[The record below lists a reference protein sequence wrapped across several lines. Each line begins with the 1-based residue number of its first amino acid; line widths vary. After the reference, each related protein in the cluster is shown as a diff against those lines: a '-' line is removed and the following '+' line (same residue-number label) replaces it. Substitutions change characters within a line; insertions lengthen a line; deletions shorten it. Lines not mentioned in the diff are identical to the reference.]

1 MNEGFPAS
9 QGHCEER
16 VSLKDLAS
24 MLATRFPEGSELGIS
39 DFLDVET
46 VLALALEVGG
56 AKVDASRADRLLSNY
71 HLLRP
76 GPIGRDGH
84 VLQMARR
91 KLLPL
96 SSSGAWRR
104 HLDCYRKDLLADL
117 RFFDAEDDR
126 IVVRERPF
134 GGVDRRPVYLSRLVD
149 GERPE
154 NQSAS
159 AAPGKTYRYH
169 AKPEASCGEDV
180 GRGTER
186 SVRIPSAIFADAGT
200 QPLPEHKGVREDITV
215 CLEEMVAVA
224 LDIGEKTGKTYYAE
238 VLQRV
243 VDQGLFKA
251 VEGREAR
258 PSDRI
263 ALSRIVNMVGLVG
276 SGKTVF
282 VNVLI
287 VVLARRGYR
296 AVSLLNSVSDVFEA
310 TEILRGAGVAAS
322 PLVAKGDR
330 IKHLDEI
337 FGQNGSM
344 LLPDDVARYLETPCL
359 IDGLSVG
366 EADACSYSSVP
377 CHGLRS
383 SKGAT
388 CVCPYWDMCPS
399 QTMAREAAV
408 SSVVVS
414 TPAGFAHMTVGKERS
429 GFFELVLAD
438 FDVVI
443 VDEADRVQVQL
454 DDSFAP
460 KMSFQELIYDSAD
473 PTAAAMKRRPSTKMR
488 DLDVE
493 RFFDLRQSTEPVA
506 KALLL
511 SVKTKEVAA
520 WNVVK
525 NETFTSLTLLGA
537 LEDDGLP
544 NSVFSDLESRI
555 SGRKEPNPLLD
566 QAIALSCQGIDE
578 ATYEFAFDAY
588 LADKRAELK
597 EPLRARLSFLFKVI
611 RFDEFL
617 RELASASDFLSF
629 KDEPMTEL
637 YNFLRFSNVKQQR
650 YLPSSPIGNLFGM
663 RMTDD
668 NDLILFRQFAFGR
681 AFIGSLPWLDTD
693 EEGNP
698 TGPHVLLLSGSSY
711 EPGCLQYHVNK
722 PVDYLLEAQP
732 WVSEKLAASRV
743 CDLGIEQHVSGSGA
757 RFRSKNL
764 GIVLSELMTTLRI
777 ELDTADSKI
786 LIIVNSYTE
795 ADDARERLESL
806 FRRAG
811 MAQKVC
817 ALVQSPREEKDKFV
831 LRSEVYRF
839 ADHPARILVA
849 PAMGIERG
857 FNIVDS
863 AGHSVFGTLVFSVR
877 PMGIPRDVGVRYRRL
892 NGLIESRAGDYPRD
906 LAEFMTE
913 VRTSAWAQWKSFERD
928 ELMPPSAWRAAGRE
942 IMVRDTV
949 STLMVA
955 VVQIFGRLARLKD
968 PERPAPHVYFA
979 DAAFRGP
986 DDRNVAAFRTLEELE
1001 RYMRD
1006 IMENSDQPAVARA
1019 LYGPFY
1025 EAFRKGIDNGR

>member
-1 MNEGFPAS
+1 MNERSPAP
-9 QGHCEER
+9 QRHREEG
-16 VSLKDLAS
+16 VSLKELAS
-24 MLATRFPEGSELGIS
+24 MLMTRFPEGAELGVS

-56 AKVDASRADRLLSNY
+56 AKADAPRADRLLSNY

-76 GPIGRDGH
+76 GLIGRSGH
-84 VLQMARR
+84 MLQMARR
-91 KLLPL
+91 NLLPL

-104 HLDCYRKDLLADL
+104 HLDYYVQDQFADL
-117 RFFDAEDDR
+117 RFFDIENDR
-126 IVVRERPF
+126 IVLREQPF
-134 GGVDRRPVYLSRLVD
+134 GGIDRRPVYLSRLVD
-149 GERPE
+149 AEKSE
-154 NQSAS
+154 KQSAL
-159 AAPGKTYRYH
+159 ATPGKTYRYY
-169 AKPEASCGEDV
+169 AKSEASREENV
-180 GRGTER
+180 GRGVER

-200 QPLPEHKGVREDITV
+200 QPPPEHKGVREDITV

-224 LDIGEKTGKTYYAE
+224 LDIGEKTGKTHYAE
-238 VLQRV
+238 VLQRI

-251 VEGREAR
+251 VDGRETS
-258 PSDRI
+258 PSDRV

-296 AVSLLNSVSDVFEA
+296 VVSLLNSVSDVIEA
-310 TEILRGAGVAAS
+310 TEVLRNAGVAAS
-322 PLVAKGDR
+322 PLVSKGDR
-330 IKHLDEI
+330 LKYLDEI
-337 FGQNGSM
+337 FGQTGSM
-344 LLPDDVARYLETPCL
+344 LLSDDVARYLETPCL

-366 EADACSYSSVP
+366 EADACSYSSAP

-383 SKGAT
+383 SKGVT
-388 CVCPYWDMCPS
+388 CVCPYWDVCPS
-399 QTMAREAAV
+399 QTMVREAAI
-408 SSVVVS
+408 SSAVVS
-414 TPAGFAHMTVGKERS
+414 TPAGLAHMTVGKERS
-429 GFFELVLAD
+429 TFFELVLAD

-454 DDSFAP
+454 DDNFAP

-473 PTAAAMKRRPSTKMR
+473 PTAAAMKRCPSTKMR
-488 DLDVE
+488 DLNVE

-511 SVKTKEVAA
+511 SVKTEEVAK
-520 WNVVK
+520 WSVVK
-525 NETFTSLTLLGA
+525 NETFTSLTLLNA
-537 LEDDGLP
+537 LEDGGLP
-544 NSVFSDLESRI
+544 GSVVGDLESRV
-555 SGRKEPNPLLD
+555 SGRKESNSLLD
-566 QAIALSCQGIDE
+566 QAVALSCQGIDE
-578 ATYEFAFDAY
+578 ATYEFAFAAY
-588 LADKRAELK
+588 LESKRVELK
-597 EPLRARLSFLFKVI
+597 EPMRARLSFLFKVI

-637 YNFLRFSNVKQQR
+637 YNFLRFSNVRQQR

-698 TGPHVLLLSGSSY
+698 TGPHALLLSGSSY
-711 EPGCLQYHVNK
+711 EPGCLQYHINK

-732 WVSEKLAASRV
+732 WVSEKLATSRV

-757 RFRSKNL
+757 KFRSKNL
-764 GIVLSELMTTLRI
+764 GIVLSGLMTTLCI
-777 ELDTADSKI
+777 ELDTTDGKI
-786 LIIVNSYTE
+786 LVIVNSYME
-795 ADDARERLESL
+795 ALDARERLESL
-806 FRRAG
+806 FRRRG

-817 ALVQSPREEKDKFV
+817 ALVQSPREEKDKFI

-839 ADHPARILVA
+839 TDHPARILVA

-857 FNIVDS
+857 FNIVDAS
-863 AGHSVFGTLVFSVR
+863 GHSVFGTLVFSVR
-877 PMGIPRDVGVRYRRL
+877 PMGTPHDVGARYRRL
-892 NGLIESRAGDYPRD
+892 NGFIESGLDDYSCD

-913 VRTSAWAQWKSFERD
+913 VRASAWAQWKSFERD
-928 ELMPPSAWRAAGRE
+928 ELMLPSAWRAAGRE

-955 VVQIFGRLARLKD
+955 IVQIFGRLARLKD

-986 DDRNVAAFRTLEELE
+986 DDKSVTAFRTLEELE
-1001 RYMRD
+1001 RYMSD
-1006 IMENSDQPAVARA
+1006 IMENGDQPAVARA

-1025 EAFRKGIDNGR
+1025 EAFRKGVDNGR

>member
-1 MNEGFPAS
+1 MTEKAPAS
-9 QGHCEER
+9 RNRCEGD
-16 VSLKDLAS
+16 VGLKRLAS
-24 MLATRFPEGSELGIS
+24 MLTVRFPEGTGLSVS

-46 VLALALEVGG
+46 VLTLALEVGG
-56 AKVDASRADRLLSNY
+56 AKFAASKACRLLSNY

-84 VLQMARR
+84 MLQMARR
-91 KLLPL
+91 KLLLL
-96 SSSGAWRR
+96 SSSAAWCKY
-104 HLDCYRKDLLADL
+104 LDCYRQDRFADL
-117 RFFDAEDDR
+117 RFFDIEDDR
-126 IVVRERPF
+126 IVLRERPF
-134 GGVDRRPVYLSRLVD
+134 GGIDRRLVYLRRLIGV
-149 GERPE
+149 ESSE
-154 NQSAS
+154 KQSAL
-159 AAPGKTYRYH
+159 AAPGKTYRYY
-169 AKPEASCGEDV
+169 AKPEASGEEDV
-180 GRGTER
+180 ARGAER
-186 SVRIPSAIFADAGT
+186 SVRIPSAVSSNAMT
-200 QPLPEHKGVREDITV
+200 RSLPEHKGVREDITV

-224 LDIGEKTGKTYYAE
+224 SDIGEKTSKAYYVD
-238 VLQRV
+238 VLKRV
-243 VDQGLFKA
+243 VDQGLLKS
-251 VEGREAR
+251 VDGREAR
-258 PSDRI
+258 PTDRI

-282 VNVLI
+282 ANVLI
-287 VVLARRGYR
+287 VVLTRRGYR
-296 AVSLLNSVSDVFEA
+296 VVSLLNSVSDVIEA
-310 TEILRGAGVAAS
+310 TEILRNAGVVAS
-322 PLVAKGDR
+322 PLVSNNDR
-330 IKHLDEI
+330 LRHLDEI
-337 FGQNGSM
+337 FGQNASM
-344 LLPDDVARYLETPCL
+344 ILSDDVARYLETPCL

-366 EADACSYSSVP
+366 EADACSYARVP

-399 QTMAREAAV
+399 QAMVREAAT
-408 SSVVVS
+408 SSAVVS
-414 TPAGFAHMTVGKERS
+414 TPAGFAHMTVGKGRS

-454 DDSFAP
+454 DDGFAP

-473 PTAAAMKRRPSTKMR
+473 PTAAAMKRPSSAKMR
-488 DLDVE
+488 DLNVE

-511 SVKTKEVAA
+511 SVKTKEVAK
-520 WNVVK
+520 WTVVK
-525 NETFTSLTLLGA
+525 NEAFTSLTLLNA
-537 LEDDGLP
+537 LEEDGLP
-544 NSVFSDLESRI
+544 SPVFAELESRI
-555 SGRKEPNPLLD
+555 SGHGEPNPLLD

-578 ATYEFAFDAY
+578 ATYEFAFAAY
-588 LADKRAELK
+588 LASKQTDLK

-637 YNFLRFSNVKQQR
+637 YNFLRFSNARQQR
-650 YLPSSPIGNLFGM
+650 YLPSSLIGNIFGM

-681 AFIGSLPWLDTD
+681 AFMGLLPWLDTD
-693 EEGNP
+693 EGGNP
-698 TGPHVLLLSGSSY
+698 TGPHALLLSGSSY
-711 EPGCLQYHVNK
+711 EPGCLQYHVNR

-732 WVSEKLAASRV
+732 WVSEKLATSRV

-764 GIVLSELMTTLRI
+764 GIVLSELMTTLYT
-777 ELDTADSKI
+777 ELDTTDSKI
-786 LIIVNSYTE
+786 LIIANSYDE
-795 ADDARERLESL
+795 AIDARERLESL
-806 FRRAG
+806 FRRRG
-811 MAQKVC
+811 TAQKVC
-817 ALVQSPREEKDKFV
+817 ALVRSPREDKDKFV

-857 FNIVDS
+857 FNIVDAS
-863 AGHSVFGTLVFSVR
+863 GHSVFGTLVFCVR
-877 PMGIPRDVGVRYRRL
+877 PMGAPQDMGARYRRL
-892 NGLIESRAGDYPRD
+892 NGLIESRVGDYPSD
-906 LAEFMTE
+906 LAEFVTK

-928 ELMPPSAWRAAGRE
+928 ELMPPSAWCAAGKE

-949 STLMVA
+949 STLMVT

-986 DDRNVAAFRTLEELE
+986 DDRSVAALRTLEELE

-1025 EAFRKGIDNGR
+1025 EAFRKGIGNGR